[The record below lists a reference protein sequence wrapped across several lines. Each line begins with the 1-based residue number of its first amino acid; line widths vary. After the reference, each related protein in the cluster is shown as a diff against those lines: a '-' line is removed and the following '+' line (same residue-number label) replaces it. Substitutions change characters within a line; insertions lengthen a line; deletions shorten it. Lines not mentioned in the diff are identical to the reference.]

1 MKKIKN
7 IIFICLIS
15 LFINI
20 SGIKAFSIN
29 ASSSVYVNKTIA
41 VTIEA
46 NGLIGRF
53 DITSSN
59 QSVLAGSD
67 SKWIENG
74 SVTVYFTAV
83 KEGTATITVN
93 AVDVSDESGNDFTGS
108 RSININVVKKSNSP
122 SINVNP
128 NYSKNNYLES
138 LSVEGYELEPTFD
151 KDTLEYKV
159 KLSPGTEK
167 ININAKTIDNSASV
181 KGIGEIEVTEGINT
195 LNIVVTA
202 ENGNERTYIIVA
214 TVEEKDPIDIKINS
228 KKYRVIKKKE
238 LIGTKDGYIDTTI
251 KINDIDVPALYNEVT
266 KITLIGLKD
275 EEGNIKFFSYDTKTG
290 KYQEYQEFSFNL
302 MNLYIK
308 EKKNSK
314 YEKITIKIN
323 DINVPAYKIA
333 GISDYYLL
341 YATNTITG
349 NESYYLYDIKE
360 NSVQRYNTTMLETI
374 TKEKDKYFALV
385 IVLSCVC
392 FLTMLFLLIEVNKY
406 NKKLND

>member
-93 AVDVSDESGNDFTGS
+93 AVDVSDEGGNDFTGS
-108 RSININVVKKSNSP
+108 RSININVVKKNSSP

-138 LSVEGYELEPTFD
+138 LSIEGYELDPAFD

-159 KLSPGTEK
+159 ELNPGTEK

-181 KGIGEIEVTEGINT
+181 KGIGEVEVTEGINT

-238 LIGTKDGYIDTTI
+238 LIGTKEGYIDTTV

-314 YEKITIKIN
+314 YEKVTIKIN
-323 DINVPAYKIA
+323 DIDVPAYKIA

>member
-1 MKKIKN
+1 MKKVRN

-15 LFINI
+15 LFIDI

-29 ASSSVYVNKTIA
+29 SASSVYVNKTIG

-59 QSVLAGSD
+59 QGVLAGSD

-108 RSININVVKKSNSP
+108 RSININVVKKNNSP

-128 NYSKNNYLES
+128 NYSKNNYLEI
-138 LSVEGYELEPTFD
+138 LSIEGYELDPAFD

-159 KLSPGTEK
+159 ELNPGTEK
-167 ININAKTIDNSASV
+167 ININAKVSDKSSSV
-181 KGIGEIEVTEGINT
+181 KGIGEVEVTEGINT

-202 ENGNERTYIIVA
+202 ENGNERTYKIIA
-214 TVEEKDPIDIKINS
+214 TVEEKDPIDIKIDS

-238 LIGTKDGYIDTTI
+238 LLGTKDGYLDTTV
-251 KINDIDVPALYNEVT
+251 KINEFDIPALYNEIT

-275 EEGNIKFFSYDTKTG
+275 EEGNIKLYSYDTKTG

-308 EKKNSK
+308 ENKNSK
-314 YEKITIKIN
+314 YEKVTIKIN
-323 DINVPAYKIA
+323 DLDVPAYKID
-333 GISDYYLL
+333 GINDYYLL

-360 NSVQRYNTTMLETI
+360 NSVQRYNTTLLENI
-374 TKEKDKYFALV
+374 TKEKDKYFAIV

-392 FLTMLFLLIEVNKY
+392 FLTMLFLLIEVNKSK
-406 NKKLND
+406 NKSQ